1 MIEKEIKIMLS
12 QEQYELI
19 RSLFDWDA
27 TVVQIN
33 YYYGS
38 INTVG
43 INSELTIRIR
53 EISNKRKL
61 QIKKPIA
68 YDKSVHIKEEFEKEI
83 NSIPMSISREDIRE
97 MVDVDSFDVSLLGK
111 LETLRYTLNW
121 DSQTEKLGKT
131 YSKGL

>member
-19 RSLFDWDA
+19 RSLFDWDS